1 MEGEILK
8 VFISWSGPTSHKV
21 AVALRDWIPSVLQAI
36 DPYVSSEDIDKGA
49 RWNTDI
55 SKELE
60 DSSFGILC
68 ITPENLEAPWLNFEA
83 GALSKSLDRGRV
95 APFLFQVERTVITGP
110 LLQFQ
115 STLLE
120 TDDVRKLVKSLN
132 SALDNQ
138 ALDEARLDEIFD
150 VWWPK
155 LSDTLDSIVLEEPEE
170 KPKARKQVDVLAE
183 VLDLVRSQQQLLS
196 DPEALLPPG
205 YLNYVIDGSSPRK
218 PPHPRALRD
227 LREGWKQLTD
237 DIQSIKKT
245 KTTSALIDDI
255 ERLREPIEYLL
266 REFEYSRKGR
276 GRLDRFVE

>member
-1 MEGEILK
+1 MK

-21 AVALRDWIPSVLQAI
+21 AVALRDWLPSVLQAI

-68 ITPENLEAPWLNFEA
+68 ITPENLDAPWLNFEA
-83 GALSKSLDRGRV
+83 GALSKSLDRARV
-95 APFLFQVERTVITGP
+95 APFLFQVERSAITGP

-132 SALDNQ
+132 GALGEG
-138 ALDEARLDEIFD
+138 ALDEARVDEIFS

-155 LSDTLDSIVLEEPEE
+155 LDEALDAIEDEDPEE
-170 KPKARKQVDVLAE
+170 KLPTRKQADLLAE
-183 VLDLVRSQQQLLS
+183 ILDLVRSQQNRLAQ
-196 DPEALLPPG
+196 PEELLPPS
-205 YLNYVIDGSSPRK
+205 YIEFVLNEARVNRDI
-218 PPHPRALRD
+218 HPEAIKDLGRAWQRAVED
-227 LREGWKQLTD
+227 LE
-237 DIQSIKKT
+237 KT
-245 KTTSALIDDI
+245 KKSKTNAELLEDI
-255 ERLREPIEYLL
+255 ERLREPVEYIL
-266 REFEYSRKGR
+266 RELEMPKRRRRNRIFTS
-276 GRLDRFVE
+276 

>member
-1 MEGEILK
+1 MK

-49 RWNTDI
+49 RWNNDI

-95 APFLFQVERTVITGP
+95 APFLFQIDRTVITGP

-132 SALDNQ
+132 SALGDQ

-155 LSDTLDSIVLEEPEE
+155 LSETLDAISSEEPEE

-196 DPEALLPPG
+196 NPEAILPPG
-205 YLNYVIDGSSPRK
+205 YLNYLLDESAPKRS
-218 PPHPRALRD
+218 PHPKALRD
-227 LREGWKQLTD
+227 LGEGWSQLMD
-237 DIQSIKKT
+237 DIQTVRKT
-245 KTTSALIDDI
+245 KTTSALLDDI
-255 ERLREPIEYLL
+255 ERLRRPIEYLL
-266 REFEYSRKGR
+266 HEFEYSRKR
-276 GRLDRFVE
+276 RDRLDRLEN